1 MIPLNRV
8 NTKTLWP
15 MAFSVTVPV
24 AFAVI
29 LGIPATRAGF
39 LGLSAAH
46 PYLMGFLKFA
56 LLATTGE
63 VLAARFAGGA
73 FAFPKGALPKA
84 AVWGLIG
91 MMMAGLMPVFSG
103 GVLAAQQSGVLPLAG
118 NTFVTA
124 LLTSAIMNITFGP
137 VMMAGHRI
145 SDTMIDRRCGGQ
157 KGGLLEAVR
166 AVDWAGFVGFVVQRA
181 IPFFWIPAH
190 TITFLL
196 PPQWRVLF
204 AALLGVALGIFLS
217 IANIQ
222 KGRVH

>member
-8 NTKTLWP
+8 NAKTLGP
-15 MAFSVTVPV
+15 MAFSVVVPV
-24 AFAVI
+24 AFAII
-29 LGIPATRAGF
+29 LGIPATRAVF

-46 PYLMGFLKFA
+46 PYMLGFMKFA

-63 VLAARFAGGA
+63 VLAARFAGGV
-73 FAFPKGALPKA
+73 FAFPKGAVPKA

-103 GVLAAQQSGVLPLAG
+103 GVMAAQQSGVLPLAG

-145 SDTMIDRRCGGQ
+145 SDTMIDRRMDGQ
-157 KGGLLEAVR
+157 KGGLLDAVR
-166 AVDWAGFVGFVVQRA
+166 AVDWAGFVGFVALKA

-190 TITFLL
+190 TVTFLL
-196 PPQWRVLF
+196 PGSYRV
-204 AALLGVALGIFLS
+204 FLS
-217 IANIQ
+217 AVLSIVLGLLQAVAKRKNA
-222 KGRVH
+222 R